1 MNNLGIIIGIIGIF
15 KVFIGIIIG
24 IIQLYITISLYNYS
38 IPIIPII
45 KSSDVKM
52 VNIFIV

>member
-45 KSSDVKM
+45 KSPDV
-52 VNIFIV
+52 